1 MRNAVYRL
9 LDQLGEVGLLTGEF
23 FRYLFRRPFETRL
36 FIDQLDSIGV
46 RSLNVVN
53 LTAIFSGM
61 VLALQMGEFLAK
73 FGAKIYVSRV
83 MGLSLLREMGPVLT
97 ALMIGARVGAG
108 ITAELGS
115 MKVTEQIDA
124 MLALGSSPVKKL
136 VVPRVL
142 ATIVILPVLTVIAD
156 AIGLAG
162 GLLIAVTQLGISA
175 DFFYTSLV
183 QNITLSDLLSG
194 ISKAFFF
201 GYLISIIAC
210 VKGLTVTG
218 GADGVGRA
226 TTSSVVAASIS
237 VLVADFFL
245 TKLFL
250 TI

>member
-1 MRNAVYRL
+1 MREPFYRL
-9 LDQLGEVGLLTGEF
+9 LDQLGEIGLLTVQF
-23 FRYLFRRPFETRL
+23 VRYLFRRPFETQL
-36 FIDQLDSIGV
+36 LIDQLDSIGV
-46 RSLNVVN
+46 RSLTVVN
-53 LTAIFSGM
+53 LTGIFAGM

-115 MKVTEQIDA
+115 MKVSEQIDA
-124 MLALGSSPVKKL
+124 MLALASNPVKKL

-142 ATIVILPVLTVIAD
+142 ATIMILPLLTVIAD
-156 AIGLAG
+156 AIGLLG
-162 GLLIAVTQLGISA
+162 GLLIAVTHLGISA
-175 DFFYTSLV
+175 DFFYNSLV
-183 QNITLSDLLSG
+183 QNIELSDLMSG
-194 ISKAFFF
+194 ISKSFFF
-201 GYLISIIAC
+201 GYLIAIIAC
-210 VKGLTVTG
+210 MKGLTVTG

>member
-1 MRNAVYRL
+1 M
-9 LDQLGEVGLLTGEF
+9 
-23 FRYLFRRPFETRL
+23 
-36 FIDQLDSIGV
+36 
-46 RSLNVVN
+46 
-53 LTAIFSGM
+53 
-61 VLALQMGEFLAK
+61 
-73 FGAKIYVSRV
+73 
-83 MGLSLLREMGPVLT
+83 LSL
-97 ALMIGARVGAG
+97 A
-108 ITAELGS
+108 
-115 MKVTEQIDA
+115 
-124 MLALGSSPVKKL
+124 SSPVKKL

-142 ATIVILPVLTVIAD
+142 ATIAILPVLTVIAD
-156 AIGLAG
+156 AIGLVG

-194 ISKAFFF
+194 VGKSFFF

-210 VKGLTVTG
+210 MKGLTVTG

-245 TKLFL
+245 TKLFM

>member
-1 MRNAVYRL
+1 LYRFL
-9 LDQLGEVGLLTGEF
+9 EQLGDVGLLTRDF
-23 FRYLFRRPFETRL
+23 LKYLFRRPFESRL
-36 FIDQLDSIGV
+36 LIEQMDSIGV

-53 LTAIFSGM
+53 LTGIFAGM
-61 VLALQMGEFLAK
+61 VLALQMGHFLAK
-73 FGAKIYVSRV
+73 FGAKIYVSRI

-108 ITAELGS
+108 IASELGT

-124 MLALGSSPVKKL
+124 MRALGSSPVKKL

-142 ATIVILPVLTVIAD
+142 AAILMLPVLTVCSD
-156 AIGLAG
+156 AIGLFG
-162 GLLIAVTQLGISA
+162 GLLIAVTQLHLTA
-175 DFFYTSLV
+175 AYFVTSLANNTHLEDFV
-183 QNITLSDLLSG
+183 SG
-194 ISKAFFF
+194 IGKSVFF

-210 VKGLTVTG
+210 SKGLNASG

-226 TTSSVVAASIS
+226 TTSAVVAAAIS

-250 TI
+250 SFPSF